1 MSDILCHREQRY
13 VGAHLSFHYES
24 RQIILGRNETSEELA
39 GKYVDL
45 YDHTYDT
52 LEIEWKGIS
61 LPYRVFAKDKRVAQ
75 TAVVE
80 NERLG
85 HALSLV
91 KAQRN
96 RKRKIKVLTNSEK
109 TGYKK
114 RGRQVYGPDYIPKSP
129 ATPFDVTNA

>member
-45 YDHTYDT
+45 YDNTYDT

-61 LPYRVFAKDKRVAQ
+61 LPYRGFAKDKRVAQ

-80 NERLG
+80 NKRLG

-96 RKRKIKVLTNSEK
+96 RKREIRDKGADEQ
-109 TGYKK
+109 
-114 RGRQVYGPDYIPKSP
+114 RGRQVYGPDYIPNSP
-129 ATPFDVTNA
+129 ATPFDATNA